1 LSCGHR
7 GFPNRNEEK
16 RISRLLRKSGFIP
29 LLDGMPQKIVA
40 PEVKSPTA
48 IEKHKDDDSS
58 NKLIVDVSEDTSEE
72 IIVASPA

>member
-1 LSCGHR
+1 M
-7 GFPNRNEEK
+7 
-16 RISRLLRKSGFIP
+16 
-29 LLDGMPQKIVA
+29 LDGMPQKIVA